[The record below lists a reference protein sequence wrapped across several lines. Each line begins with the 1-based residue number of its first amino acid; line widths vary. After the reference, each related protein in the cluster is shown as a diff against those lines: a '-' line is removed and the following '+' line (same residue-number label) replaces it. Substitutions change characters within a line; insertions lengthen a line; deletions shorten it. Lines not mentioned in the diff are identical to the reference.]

1 MKSIDLVI
9 LAGGEGTRIKQYL
22 NNKPKPMLKFNDIF
36 FLRYLI
42 NNYAKYPFK
51 KIYILTGFK
60 SEIIF
65 KNFHNKIYNFTK
77 IKCIKEKKLLG
88 TGGALYNLKKEKI
101 NDFILTNGDSIF
113 DIDLINFIKSCKKG
127 NIGSIALTNSK
138 KNINSSKLNNLGLKK
153 NKIIYTKKNKFM
165 NGGVYFFKR
174 KLLNLISNKIC
185 SLENDI
191 LPKLIRKSKIS
202 GNIYDDFFLDIG
214 TPKYLRNTSYIL
226 NKIYRRPAVFL
237 DRDGVI
243 NYDYGY
249 VHKLKNF
256 IFKKGVIKGL
266 KFLIKKKYYIFIVTN
281 QAGIAKNIFKEI
293 DFINLHNNL
302 KKKLSLKNIFF
313 DDVQYSPYHPEG
325 KIKRFRKT
333 SSMRKPGNQMI
344 KNIMDEW
351 LINKKK
357 SFMIGD
363 KLSDKK
369 CAKKSNLNFYYSSND
384 FLKQLKKIIR

>member
-22 NNKPKPMLKFNDIF
+22 KNKPKPMLKFNGIF

-65 KNFHNKIYNFTK
+65 KNFHNKIFNFTK
-77 IKCIKEKKLLG
+77 IKCIKEKKILG

-101 NDFILTNGDSIF
+101 NDFILANGDSIF
-113 DIDLINFIKSCKKG
+113 DIDLINFIKSFKKG

-165 NGGVYFFKR
+165 NGGIYFFKR

-191 LPKLIRKSKIS
+191 LPKLIRKSRIS

-256 IFKKGVIKGL
+256 IFKKGVITGL

-313 DDVQYSPYHPEG
+313 DDVQYSPYHPKG

-363 KLSDKK
+363 NLSDKK

-384 FLKQLKKIIR
+384 FLKQIKKIIR

>member
-22 NNKPKPMLKFNDIF
+22 KNKPKPMLKFNGIF

-65 KNFHNKIYNFTK
+65 KNFHNKIFNFTK

-101 NDFILTNGDSIF
+101 NDFVLTNGDSIF
-113 DIDLINFIKSCKKG
+113 DIDLINFIKSFKKG

-165 NGGVYFFKR
+165 NGGIYFFKR

-191 LPKLIRKSKIS
+191 LPKLIRKSKVS

-237 DRDGVI
+237 DRDGVV

-256 IFKKGVIKGL
+256 IFKKGVITGL

-313 DDVQYSPYHPEG
+313 DDVQYSPYHPKG

-363 KLSDKK
+363 NLSDKK

-384 FLKQLKKIIR
+384 FLKQIKKIIR